1 MRPDRSNYQIWL
13 IDWLDGTLEKAQ
25 VEQLLSFLEE
35 NPDLK
40 EEAESLSL
48 AQLSPLNT
56 NPSRIKIK
64 EKSFSDLPGS
74 QIEYLSVAYLE
85 KDLSAEQNDELQGN
99 IAENTQNRSI
109 FESIQKIRLVPQEKV
124 FMNKKDLFKL
134 TPREKIIR
142 ISITSLSVAAT
153 IASLILSS
161 ILIPQHPSVNKL
173 AVEKNF
179 KSDTGEI
186 HPFVVMT
193 KIFKTNNEEIK
204 IKNVTTESTV
214 MLLHKNKPVQT
225 TDQPVAIITAN
236 SSAQIPVFSG
246 SEIAVAS
253 VFTDPDLNIVRLSQT
268 LLASNN
274 DFRVLQEG
282 DDRNNFSKFVARTFR
297 EKLLKENNSGDDPV
311 KAYEIAEAGIDG
323 LNNLLGW
330 NMDLVAT
337 NDEAGSLKSVYFSSG
352 LLKFNAPV
360 KKEDTSQ

>member
-85 KDLSAEQNDELQGN
+85 KDISAEQNDELQGN
-99 IAENTQNRSI
+99 LAENPQNRSI

-124 FMNKKDLFKL
+124 FMNKKDLFRL
-134 TPREKIIR
+134 TPREKFIR

-153 IASLILSS
+153 IALLILSS

-173 AVEKNF
+173 ATGKIF
-179 KSDTGEI
+179 ISDTDEI

-193 KIFKTNNEEIK
+193 KILKTDNDVIEIK
-204 IKNVTTESTV
+204 NITTESNA
-214 MLLHKNKPVQT
+214 LPLHKNNSVQT
-225 TDQPVAIITAN
+225 INQPVATLTAD
-236 SSAQIPVFSG
+236 SSAQISVFTRN
-246 SEIAVAS
+246 EIAVTS
-253 VFTDPDLNIVRLSQT
+253 VFPDPDLNIVRVSQA
-268 LLASNN
+268 LIASNN
-274 DFRVLQEG
+274 DFKVIQIV

-297 EKLLKENNSGDDPV
+297 EKLLKEKNSGDDPV
-311 KAYEIAEAGIDG
+311 KAYEIAEAGIEG

-330 NMDLVAT
+330 NMDFVAT